1 MVDIQEFK
9 RACHAAARATGGR
22 VVEFRVADDFAASF
36 YQAIVAYHDHEI
48 AVVCTRDSAILAVA
62 EPLGVVDG
70 VLDSGPRTWVHQPE
84 LAAALAEQPGF
95 QVLGSPELEG
105 PFDSAAWPSVL
116 SSDIAYWRPR
126 TLGEALFNY
135 WD

>member
-1 MVDIQEFK
+1 MVDVQEFK
-9 RACHAAARATGGR
+9 RACYSAARATGGR
-22 VVEFRVADDFAASF
+22 VVEFVIAEDLAISF
-36 YQAIVAYHDHEI
+36 YQGIVAFPDRNL
-48 AVVCTRDSAILAVA
+48 AVVCARDTAILAVA
-62 EPLGVVDG
+62 EPRVVVDG
-70 VLDSGPRTWVHQPE
+70 VLDSGPLTWVHEPE

-95 QVLGSPELEG
+95 RVLGPSELSG

-116 SSDIAYWRPR
+116 PSDIAYWRPS